1 MLCFAM
7 IPDRLRQVR
16 LALRVLLVAA
26 VVVLPGAA
34 GAQQPVQTPLLLMI
48 SIDGLRPDYV
58 TAADAH
64 GAKIPNLRR
73 FLKEGAF
80 A

>member
-1 MLCFAM
+1 MLTAM

-16 LALRVLLVAA
+16 LVVRALLVAA
-26 VVVLPGAA
+26 AVVLPGVAA
-34 GAQQPVQTPLLLMI
+34 AQQPVQTPLLLLI

-64 GAKIPNLRR
+64 GAKVPNLRR
-73 FLKEGAF
+73 F
-80 A
+80 